1 MPTLILPGL
10 NNSGPEHRQSRRERM
25 DATCVR
31 VHQQERDAPR
41 CADWVATLD
50 ATQASLDGEAVLVW

>member
-1 MPTLILPGL
+1 
-10 NNSGPEHRQSRRERM
+10 M